1 MKKLILTTAI
11 VIGLATLAYSQAVQ
25 VFQPDT
31 IILLYDHSFN
41 LEEGDTMKFVMTYN
55 DKGLLSECEQ
65 YYCQQPAKNND
76 FKAGADFYLPLQV
89 RTIYEYDIS
98 YNMVHSME
106 RYFGVPRNPRFYYD
120 YHFENN
126 QLFLYVCHYET
137 IDDYHCTDSILYQ
150 YDNSG
155 RIDHEITYNRIYGVL
170 SLTEEID
177 YSYSNSVVE
186 KTTNGYSNGH
196 WGDWVTLERKT
207 QTYGDDETLL
217 TVETESYEKPT
228 TLETYSY
235 DGEGHTTSILTQTLT
250 DGEWVNTKLL
260 EYTYDDGG
268 HLFLA
273 EIKSWQE
280 GEFVHAHRA
289 VYELNEAG
297 YPAVIDFEKW
307 NGEAWEQGTWKS
319 GFYIFKEPYLSRQN
333 AFLCRTDAKHIE
345 ISYTNTELPAYDVEE
360 HTTTGDAVVTLHP
373 NPANS
378 IVSVTGKN
386 LKSAEVLN
394 VLGQSVATVKGQG
407 ETLQIDIANLPTG
420 VYFVNITDE
429 EGRKCVRKVM
439 KE

>member
-1 MKKLILTTAI
+1 MKKQIITAAI
-11 VIGLATLAYSQAVQ
+11 VMGLATVALSQTTQ
-25 VFQPDT
+25 VCQPDT
-31 IILLYDHSFN
+31 AVLLYDHSIF
-41 LEEGDTMKFVMTYN
+41 EEGETMRFVMTYN
-55 DKGLLSECEQ
+55 EGGDFSKYEQ
-65 YYCQQPAKNND
+65 YYCEQS
-76 FKAGADFYLPLQV
+76 FKYDGSKAIVDPRLPIQL
-89 RTIYEYDIS
+89 RT
-98 YNMVHSME
+98 V
-106 RYFGVPRNPRFYYD
+106 
-120 YHFENN
+120 
-126 QLFLYVCHYET
+126 
-137 IDDYHCTDSILYQ
+137 YQ
-150 YDNSG
+150 YDPALNVVKMTEQYFAAPRPPRYISDYVYEDGKRTLYVRHCETIYYYNTEDSVMYQYDDQARLIHETRYKRYMNSFY
-155 RIDHEITYNRIYGVL
+155 HSN
-170 SLTEEID
+170 EID
-177 YSYSNSVVE
+177 YSYGDSVIEETVY
-186 KTTNGYSNGH
+186 GLSHGH

-207 QTYGDDETLL
+207 QTFGDNDMLL
-217 TVETESYEKPT
+217 SVETESYEKPT

-307 NGEAWEQGTWKS
+307 NGEEWVQGTWKA

-360 HTTTGDAVVTLHP
+360 HTTTGDAVVTIYP

-378 IVSVTGKN
+378 MVTITGKN

-394 VLGQSVATVKGQG
+394 VLGQRVATVKGQG

-420 VYFVNITDE
+420 VYFVNVTDA
-429 EGRKCVRKVM
+429 EGR
-439 KE
+439 